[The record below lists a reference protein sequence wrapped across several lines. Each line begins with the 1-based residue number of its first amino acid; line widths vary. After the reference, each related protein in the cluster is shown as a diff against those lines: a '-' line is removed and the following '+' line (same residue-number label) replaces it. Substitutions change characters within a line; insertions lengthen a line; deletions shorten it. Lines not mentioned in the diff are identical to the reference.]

1 MIPTIIKPIKKNK
14 IMLVYVAILRDE
26 TFSTS
31 EVMCVQTSFEKLQTF
46 VYDYFGISDAK
57 NYTKPATCLGYTK
70 IQYSEFEDD
79 LDGYFTFD
87 EDDEKTEVYVFNKV
101 LDENP

>member
-1 MIPTIIKPIKKNK
+1 
-14 IMLVYVAILRDE
+14 MLVYIATYKDKDF
-26 TFSTS
+26 TAP
-31 EVMCVQTSFEKLQTF
+31 EVMCVQTSFERLKTYVF
-46 VYDYFGISDAK
+46 DYFGINETK
-57 NYTKPATCLGYTK
+57 NYAKPATCLGYTK

-87 EDDEKTEVYVFNKV
+87 DEGEIAKVYVYNKV